1 MAKNEILT
9 VSMLGRA
16 DNEWG
21 CFCPHCGRPIFF
33 AEGHISDI
41 RGEQYQHSRVIN
53 LMTGQRCNGWVEV
66 DSLAGYDRRM
76 FD

>member
-9 VSMLGRA
+9 VSVLGRA
-16 DNEWG
+16 DREWG
-21 CFCPHCGRPIFF
+21 CFCPHCGRPMFF
-33 AEGHISDI
+33 SEDNISDI

-66 DSLAGYDRRM
+66 DSRAGYDRRM